1 MNSKDVKPSLSLA
14 GVEGMQSV
22 RTTFRL
28 SKKADEALD
37 SLGTATKTTIKELL
51 GNFAKGILTEKVWED
66 IIVDSAKNVD
76 LGQNSVRKTF
86 VISKTALT
94 LINTTAKKRGVP
106 RDALVESL
114 IVLADQLV
122 SSARKLQPEKHKTAQ
137 SVIGD
142 FWDKANEVEA
152 ELKELLGEDDPVYVR
167 FSFVGTIL
175 MNLSMAIDAEIEKG
189 IPVNPDDI
197 GQQG

>member
-1 MNSKDVKPSLSLA
+1 MA

-37 SLGTATKTTIKELL
+37 SLGKTTKTTIKELL
-51 GNFAKGILTEKVWED
+51 GNFAKGILTEKAWED
-66 IIVDSAKNVD
+66 AIVDAAKNVD
-76 LGQNSVRKTF
+76 LGQDSVRKTF
-86 VISKTALT
+86 VISKAALT
-94 LINTTAKKRGVP
+94 LINTTAKKRSVP

-122 SSARKLQPEKHKTAQ
+122 NTARKLQPEKHKKAQ
-137 SVIGD
+137 KIIGG
-142 FWDKANEVEA
+142 FWDRTNEVEA

-167 FSFVGTIL
+167 FTFVATIL
-175 MNLSMAIDAEIEKG
+175 MNLSLAIDAEIEKG

-197 GQQG
+197 GQQD